1 MKNVTIR
8 PVLSLLLLFS
18 FVTAALPQV
27 GYAQTAPVAQ
37 TGQYDKGL
45 AEIEAKVDARRK
57 ELGIP
62 GMSLVIVKDGQV
74 IFMKGWGYKDY
85 ENKIAVT
92 PDTQFAIGSATKA
105 FTALSVLMTQ
115 DEGKLSLE
123 DSPKK
128 LLPYF
133 KMYDPETDKNITIR
147 DLMCHSSGLNRT
159 DLAMITGKLN
169 RAELIQVA
177 AQAKPTAKLR
187 EKFQYQNIMFT
198 AAGELVTQAQK
209 MPWEKFVPE
218 RIFAPLGMTNTNMSM
233 KQMEKA
239 KDHSFG
245 YDYNFDSKET
255 KKRPFRDIDEVAPA
269 GSINSSARDMAEWVK
284 FVLNGGTAGGKRLV
298 SEKGYDEWL
307 KPQMK
312 MNPTGTVN
320 YGLGWMLRNWNGLKV
335 VEHGGNIDGFNS
347 LVAMIPEKKLGFV
360 MLTNVSGSSL
370 GNDIMPIIW
379 SNILGE
385 TKSEETKL
393 PLKTMQF
400 MAGKYRLAA
409 ANMDM
414 EVKIVG
420 EDMFLAVPGQPEY
433 KLVRTAPRQF
443 KLDGAPDG
451 FAVKFTPDQGDA
463 TEMYLQQPQGN
474 FTLPRIGADGNVIK
488 PAASASTPT
497 AAKDLVGK
505 YTPPGSTDA
514 VIEIKEADGKVTFN
528 VPGQQPYALTPKGD
542 GSFAMAPLPE
552 TYFLNARRDAAGKL
566 TAVAVTQPEGIFE
579 FKVAAPATKPA
590 ISVEDL
596 RNKAVNAIGGEA
608 NLRKLTSRL
617 TEADVD
623 LVHQGVQAKVATW
636 AKAPNKS
643 ATETTFIALGKTIA
657 TGWEYFDGTGGA
669 EAYTF
674 APEEKF
680 EGKRLDDIR
689 LFNDFYAGID
699 WTTPYKKVEVTGTA
713 KVAGED
719 AYIVSFEPK
728 AGSPFRQFYSTT
740 TFLLL
745 KHEGS
750 VSSSTSAQ
758 VTPFTITYSD
768 YRDIDGIKMAFR
780 SVNNNPGN
788 GDIVSVTKS
797 VKHNVAVDDKVFAP
811 RKLK

>member
-1 MKNVTIR
+1 MFAKSVT
-8 PVLSLLLLFS
+8 SFLLLVS
-18 FVTAALPQV
+18 MFVVSLPTV
-27 GYAQTAPVAQ
+27 GYAQSPAVVQTAD
-37 TGQYDKGL
+37 YSKGL
-45 AEIEAKVDARRK
+45 AEIEAKVDARRN

-62 GMSLVIVKDGQV
+62 GMSLVIVKDGKV
-74 IFMKGWGYKDY
+74 IFMKGLGYKDF
-85 ENKIAVT
+85 ENKVAVT

-115 DEGKLSLE
+115 DEGKLSLD

-147 DLMCHSSGLNRT
+147 DLMSHSSGLNRT
-159 DLAMITGKLN
+159 DLAMITGKLT

-209 MPWEKFVPE
+209 MPWEKFIADRV
-218 RIFAPLGMTNTNMSM
+218 FAPLGMTNSNLSM

-239 KDHSFG
+239 KDFSNG

-284 FVLNGGTAGGKRLV
+284 FVLNGGTVNGKRLV

-312 MNPTGTVN
+312 MTPNGSMN
-320 YGLGWMLRNWNGLKV
+320 YGLGWMLRTWNGLKV

-360 MLTNVSGSSL
+360 LLTNVTASSL

-379 SNILGE
+379 SNILDE
-385 TKSEETKL
+385 AVNEAVKL

-400 MAGKYRLAA
+400 MAGRYGTAER
-409 ANMDM
+409 NVV
-414 EVKIVG
+414 VKIEG
-420 EDMFLAVPGQPEY
+420 EDMFLVVPGQPPY
-433 KLVRTAPRQF
+433 KLIRTAPRTF
-443 KLDGAPDG
+443 KAEGLPEGFGA
-451 FAVKFTPDQGDA
+451 KFTPETGDA
-463 TEMYLQQPQGN
+463 TELEMIQPQGN
-474 FTLPRIGADGNVIK
+474 RKLPRIM
-488 PAASASTPT
+488 SAEGHKVFVPVQSPT
-497 AAKDLVGK
+497 SPKELVGR
-505 YTPPGSTDA
+505 YTPPGSA
-514 VIEIKEADGKVTFN
+514 EALVEIKESDGKVTFN
-528 VPGQQPYALTPKGD
+528 IPGQQPYELTQKAD
-542 GSFAMAPLPE
+542 GSFSMAPLPAS
-552 TYFLNARRDAAGKL
+552 YYLNVKRSEYGKI
-566 TAVAVTQPEGIFE
+566 TAVVVTQPEGIFE
-579 FKVAAPATKPA
+579 FKVAEAKAKPA

-608 NLRKLTSRL
+608 NIRKLTSRV

-623 LVHQGVQAKVATW
+623 LVHQGVQAKAVTW

-657 TGWEYFDGTGGA
+657 NGWEYFDGTGGA
-669 EAYTF
+669 EVYTF
-674 APEEKF
+674 SPAEKF

-699 WTTPYKKVEVTGTA
+699 WTTPYKKVEVTGTT
-713 KVAGED
+713 KVNGEE
-719 AYIVSFEPK
+719 AYIVAFEPK
-728 AGSPFRQFYSTT
+728 AGTPFKQYYSTT
-740 TFLLL
+740 SFLLL
-745 KHEGS
+745 RHDGS
-750 VSSSTSAQ
+750 VASSTNSQ
-758 VTPFTITYSD
+758 VIPFTIHYSD
-768 YRDIDGIKMAFR
+768 YREIDGIKLPFK

-788 GDIVSVTKS
+788 GDIISITKS

-811 RKLK
+811 KKLK